1 MTNSALWY
9 LGRGTGVVTLLL
21 LTAVV
26 VLGIVTRSG
35 RSVLGLPRFGL
46 VALHRSASLMAVA
59 TLAIHITTMIADPYA
74 QISLVD
80 AVLPFR
86 AGYRPLWVGLGTLS
100 LDVLIALVATS
111 LLRQR
116 IGPRTWKAIHW
127 SAYVLFPFALL
138 HAAGSG
144 TDFGFGWMRALVIGC
159 GVTVLVS
166 VVWRTSERFAEKSD
180 VRRRPAVPAVS
191 SVARTRMETVR

>member
-1 MTNSALWY
+1 MSSALWY
-9 LGRGTGVVTLLL
+9 LGRGTGVVSLLL
-21 LTAVV
+21 LTIVV

-46 VALHRSASLMAVA
+46 VALHRSASLMAVT
-59 TLAIHITTMIADPYA
+59 TLGIHVISMIADPYA
-74 QISLVD
+74 QIRLID

-100 LDVLIALVATS
+100 LDLMVALVATS

-116 IGPRTWKAIHW
+116 LGPRVWKAIHW
-127 SAYVLFPFALL
+127 SAYALFPFAVM

-144 TDFGFGWMRALVIGC
+144 SDVGFTWMRAVLIGC
-159 GVTVLVS
+159 S
-166 VVWRTSERFAEKSD
+166 VVVVAALGWRTSEAFAEKSH
-180 VRRRPAVPAVS
+180 VRRQPGLPPRS
-191 SVARTRMETVR
+191 RTRMETVR